1 MRFRSYGMGG
11 VSIWKKKTGII
22 IIIIIIIEGR
32 TSEPMKVIKKVKG
45 KGKIMLRLKK
55 GFLDA
60 YSWDGGDHVTM

>member
-1 MRFRSYGMGG
+1 MRFRSYGMRG
-11 VSIWKKKTGII
+11 VSIWKKKTGT
-22 IIIIIIIEGR
+22 IIIIIEGR
-32 TSEPMKVIKKVKG
+32 TSKPMKVIKKVKG

>member
-1 MRFRSYGMGG
+1 MRFRSYGMRG
-11 VSIWKKKTGII
+11 VSIWKKKTGT
-22 IIIIIIIEGR
+22 IIIIIEGR